1 MPRKGWKMPPGYA
14 GYKRSTPSRRT
25 PSRSAG
31 PRMLS
36 SLALPAPQNGASNGT
51 DHGNEDVGDDAQ
63 PSTDSLNDFR
73 AQNAAEQVPGLISS
87 RLRPR
92 RSQEGQEQGGGVT
105 VVSVPLTLTTTSSL
119 NRQKT
124 TRTQDQMMKMNCL

>member
-1 MPRKGWKMPPGYA
+1 
-14 GYKRSTPSRRT
+14 
-25 PSRSAG
+25 
-31 PRMLS
+31 MLS
-36 SLALPAPQNGASNGT
+36 SLALPAPQNGGSNGI

-92 RSQEGQEQGGGVT
+92 RSQEGQEQGG
-105 VVSVPLTLTTTSSL
+105 SL

-124 TRTQDQMMKMNCL
+124 TRSQDQMMKMNCL